1 MSATT
6 YAPQTTTGSKLGFGG
21 IVRSEWIKFRSVRSS
36 VWSLS
41 IFLGLSLLMAFL
53 ISALP
58 EILDVTP
65 SVEQSEATF
74 IQSSTIGATVGA
86 IVMAVLGVLVISGE
100 YSSGMIRSTFA
111 AVPRRLPVLAAKA
124 VVLFTVTFII
134 GLASSFGSALLVYPN
149 LVGRGLEPA
158 FTSNVVIALVL
169 SALYVSL
176 VAVFALGVG
185 AIVRNSAGGV
195 SAALGVLLVL
205 PTMLLMIGGLTQI
218 EWITEMTQYL
228 LNAAGESMFS
238 PAAEGMARVQ
248 DVVTTVLWAAVPLA
262 IGAVLITRR
271 DA

>member
-6 YAPQTTTGSKLGFGG
+6 YAPQTVTGSRLNFGG

-36 VWSLS
+36 VWSYS
-41 IFLGLSLLMAFL
+41 IFIAVSLLMAFL

-65 SVEQSEATF
+65 SVAQSEATF
-74 IQSSTIGATVGA
+74 IEASTIGATVGS

-100 YSSGMIRSTFA
+100 YTTGMIRSTFA

-124 VVLFTVTFII
+124 VVLFTVTMIV

-158 FTSNVVIALVL
+158 FTADVVIALVL

-205 PTMLLMIGGLTQI
+205 PTMLLMIGGLTQV

-228 LNAAGESMFS
+228 LNIAGEAMYS
-238 PAAEGMARVQ
+238 PTAEGSARLQ
-248 DVVTTVLWAAVPLA
+248 DIVTTVLWAAVPLA
-262 IGAVLITRR
+262 IGAALMKRR